1 MKTQYQIGQKVSF
14 KTTIFGEKKIKTNT
28 IKFIEEINNENI
40 YFIGGVSQSLGIQLD
55 GKEDCYTVTE
65 NNIINK

>member
-1 MKTQYQIGQKVSF
+1 METKYQIGETVSF
-14 KTTIFGEKKIKTNT
+14 NTTIFGEKKIKTNT

-40 YFIGGVSQSLGIQLD
+40 YFIGGVGQSLGIQLD
-55 GKEDCYTVTE
+55 GKEDCFTIKE

>member
-1 MKTQYQIGQKVSF
+1 METQYQIGQKVSF

-28 IKFIEEINNENI
+28 IKFIEEINKENI
-40 YFIGGVSQSLGIQLD
+40 YFIGGVGQSLGIQLD
-55 GKEDCYTVTE
+55 GKEDCFTVTE